1 VLQQIGGLPVYRF
14 TNLPDD
20 RFVHAISG
28 RQGGVSAPPYDTLN
42 LARMVQDDPAHVN
55 ENRQRFANALGT
67 TPDRLIDSKQVHADQ
82 VLVVDA
88 GHRAGEAAPDADVQ
102 ITDQPGWLLNL
113 RFADCVPILLADP
126 RRGAVAA
133 IHAGWRGTR
142 LRAAVTAVQALV
154 VRYGSA
160 PRDLL
165 AGIGPSIGPCCY
177 EVGEEVANQFA
188 DRPFGVLRGFGA
200 RPHLD
205 LWALNRAALETAG
218 LAPERIELA
227 AVCTRC
233 HQGLFFSHRAMG
245 YPAGRFGAAIGLR

>member
-1 VLQQIGGLPVYRF
+1 VQQQIGGLPLYRF
-14 TNLPDD
+14 TLLPDD
-20 RFVHAISG
+20 RFAHAISG
-28 RQGGVSAPPYDTLN
+28 RQGGVSEPPYDTLN
-42 LARMVQDDPAHVN
+42 LARLVQDDPTHVS
-55 ENRQRFANALGT
+55 ENRTRFAKALGT
-67 TPDRLIDSKQVHADQ
+67 APDRFIDSRQVHADQ

-88 GHRAGEAAPDADVQ
+88 GYRAGDAVPDADVQ

-126 RRGAVAA
+126 RRGAVAV

-142 LRAAVTAVQALV
+142 MRAATTAVRALAE
-154 VRYGSA
+154 RYGCV

-177 EVGEEVANQFA
+177 EVGEEVASQFS
-188 DRPFGVLRGFGA
+188 DLPFGVLRGFHA

-218 LAPERIELA
+218 LPPERIELA
-227 AVCTRC
+227 AICTRC
-233 HQGLFFSHRAMG
+233 HQDLFFSHRAMG